1 MRHPRPATMAIALL
15 TLLPLAACAP
25 SGGVP
30 TPSPTSTLA
39 SPSATPTP
47 TPSPSE
53 PARHTAAK
61 DTVVRWFQTTDSL
74 GQSPDLPLDE
84 LLKVSRGTAY
94 ETWGQAFQVRR
105 VSGYKQVGNTI
116 LISLAAQ
123 DADPIE
129 GRKVVKVAACYDVS
143 KVNVVDATGSSV
155 VSPDRVPRAKAEFTV
170 AQYTDGWFVVDDVT
184 KGEPC

>member
-1 MRHPRPATMAIALL
+1 MTHPRPATLAIALL
-15 TLLPLAACAP
+15 TLLPLAACVP
-25 SGGVP
+25 NGGVP
-30 TPSPTSTLA
+30 TDSPTPTMA
-39 SPSATPTP
+39 TPSATPTA

-61 DTVVRWFQTTDSL
+61 ETVVRWFQTTDSL

-94 ETWGQAFQVRR
+94 QTWGQAFQVRR
-105 VSGYKQVGNTI
+105 VQGYKQVGNTV
-116 LISLAAQ
+116 LISLAAE
-123 DADPIE
+123 DAAPIE
-129 GRKVVKVAACYDVS
+129 GRTVVTVAACYDVS

-155 VSPDRVPRAKAEFTV
+155 VSPDRVPRAKAAFTV

>member
-1 MRHPRPATMAIALL
+1 MRHPRPATLAVTLL

-30 TPSPTSTLA
+30 TPSPTPTVA
-39 SPSATPTP
+39 SPSATPTA

-61 DTVVRWFQTTDSL
+61 DTVARWFQTTDSL
-74 GQSPDLPLDE
+74 GQSPDLPLDK
-84 LLKVSRGTAY
+84 LLTVSRGTAY
-94 ETWGQAFQVRR
+94 QTWVQALQVRR
-105 VSGYKQVGNTI
+105 VHGHTQVGDTV
-116 LISLAAQ
+116 LISLTAQ
-123 DADPIE
+123 DAAPIE
-129 GRKVVKVAACYDVS
+129 GRTVVTVAACYDVS
-143 KVNVVDATGSSV
+143 KVNLVDATGSSV